1 MNNVDL
7 HTHSLYS
14 DGTFTPDQIVKY
26 ANEKGLRAIALTDH
40 DTLSGINEAKTAGE
54 KYGVEIIPGI
64 EVSTEYDET
73 EIHIV
78 GLFVNENAEFNNAL
92 KELRESRE
100 KRNIQMVEKLN
111 RETDIK
117 IKYEDV
123 LKRAE
128 CGIVTRAHIAREI
141 IDKGYAS
148 SNNEVFEKYIG
159 KGKPGYVKRSVMD
172 WRDTLKYIICSGGL
186 PVLAH
191 PLLYKISSKYLEK
204 IIEELAEKGLA
215 AVEAYYSTHSTAEVK
230 YVKGLCAKYG
240 LKISGGSDFHG
251 SNKPKIDLGT
261 GYGNL
266 CVPYSVLEGLKEECE
281 KRRGA

>member
-14 DGTFTPDQIVKY
+14 DGTFTPDEIVKY

-78 GLFVNENAEFNNAL
+78 GLFVNENTEFNNAL

-123 LKRAE
+123 LKRVE
-128 CGIVTRAHIAREI
+128 GGIVTRAHIAREI

-215 AVEAYYSTHSTAEVK
+215 AVEAYYSTHSPSDVK
-230 YVKGLCAKYG
+230 YVKSLCVKYG

>member
-14 DGTFTPDQIVKY
+14 DGTFTPDEIVKY

-40 DTLSGINEAKTAGE
+40 DTLSGINEAKMAGE

-78 GLFVNENAEFNNAL
+78 GLFVNENTEFNNAL

-128 CGIVTRAHIAREI
+128 GGIVTRAHIAREI

-159 KGKPGYVKRSVMD
+159 KGKPGYVKRSVME

-230 YVKGLCAKYG
+230 YVKGLCVKYG